1 MTRARRDAAAPTGED
16 QLALD
21 QQDITA
27 EMPFLDHLEELRW
40 RILKSLLAIAIA
52 FAFTF
57 WLCTASG
64 LDIIGIAVKPIQPY
78 LAPGQKLVYTNLI
91 DPFTML
97 LQAAG
102 VLAIVIAFPAV
113 GYQIWAFLAPAL
125 SKKERKALIPV
136 LIAAAML
143 FLAGLAMSVFVFVP
157 TTMGLMQKL
166 PHDSITSMLTVSEY
180 FGFLFAVSLAFGVM
194 FELPIVILAL
204 TAIGLV
210 TPQFLSK
217 YRRHAIVAT
226 LVICE
231 IVTPGDFIISTLM
244 LWIPVYGLYEVSIV
258 VSRFVYRSRMKR
270 ERAAELA
277 GGFTG

>member
-1 MTRARRDAAAPTGED
+1 MIRARRDAATPQGDD

-21 QQDITA
+21 QQDTTA

-40 RILKSLLAIAIA
+40 RILKSLLAVAIA

-57 WLCTASG
+57 WLCTASR
-64 LDIIGIAVKPIQPY
+64 LDIIGIAVRPIQPY
-78 LAPGQKLVYTNLI
+78 LSPGQKLVYTNLI
-91 DPFTML
+91 EPFTLL

-102 VLAIVIAFPAV
+102 VLAIVIAFPVV
-113 GYQIWAFLAPAL
+113 GYQVWAFLSPAL
-125 SKKERKALIPV
+125 SKKERKVLIPV

-143 FLAGLAMSVFVFVP
+143 FLAGIAMSVFVFVP
-157 TTMGLMQKL
+157 VTMGLMQKL
-166 PHDSITSMLTVSEY
+166 PHESISSMLTVSEY

-210 TPQFLSK
+210 TPQFLTK

-244 LWIPVYGLYEVSIV
+244 LWIPVYGLYEVSII

-277 GGFTG
+277 GGLTG